1 MGQGRKCPYR
11 LLAGWGNQLKV
22 ITYPSMHMS
31 LPSDFRA
38 AYAARQSL
46 RSLESYVPQEKIED
60 LNLLVS
66 ELVTNSVKHAS
77 LMQDQAIEIDAN
89 PTPRGIRIEVSN
101 PGRAELTNKVEP
113 RASAESGWGLLL
125 VTKIAS
131 RWGMTTNGSTLVWFE
146 IDLPDR

>member
-1 MGQGRKCPYR
+1 M
-11 LLAGWGNQLKV
+11 
-22 ITYPSMHMS
+22 ITYPSMHVC

-46 RSLESYVPQEKIED
+46 RSLESYVPKEKIED

-101 PGRAELTNKVEP
+101 PGGAELTNKVGL
-113 RASAESGWGLLL
+113 RSSSAESGWGLLL

-131 RWGMTTNGSTLVWFE
+131 RWGTTTNGSTLVWFE
-146 IDLPDR
+146 IDLPNA

>member
-1 MGQGRKCPYR
+1 MPVSPAREMGKP
-11 LLAGWGNQLKV
+11 LMV
-22 ITYPSMHMS
+22 ITYPSMHVC

-46 RSLESYVPQEKIED
+46 RSLAGYMPDDKIED

-77 LMQDQAIEIDAN
+77 LLQDQAIEIDAN

-101 PGRAELTNKVEP
+101 PGRAELTNKVGP
-113 RASAESGWGLLL
+113 RSAAESGWGLLL
-125 VTKIAS
+125 VTRIAS
-131 RWGMTTNGSTLVWFE
+131 RWGMTTNGSTHVWFE
-146 IDLPDR
+146 IDLIDA